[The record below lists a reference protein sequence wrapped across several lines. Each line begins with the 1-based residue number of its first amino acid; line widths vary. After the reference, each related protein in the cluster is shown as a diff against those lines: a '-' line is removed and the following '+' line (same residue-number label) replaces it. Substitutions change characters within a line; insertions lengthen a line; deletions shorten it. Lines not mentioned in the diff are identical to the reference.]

1 MVFQFNVFRGQMF
14 ILFTSYE
21 KANTRSILI
30 LHALQD
36 TTSWS
41 EGVFS
46 MSQKSIGPHTVYLIG
61 QLYTSC
67 TSHWKGDFIVQ
78 TVLYKRCSQYIYV
91 PHKFRGP
98 HPVYLIGEVNIAQVF
113 TKSPSQRSSEEVL
126 SIKIS
131 SQDTF
136 YHVISCSLF
145 LSSSLRS
152 PMSRKDTEKS

>member
-1 MVFQFNVFRGQMF
+1 MSSEDRC
-14 ILFTSYE
+14 SYCLPHMRKPIQE
-21 KANTRSILI
+21 ASSYCMPYRIRPLGVK
-30 LHALQD
+30 
-36 TTSWS
+36 
-41 EGVFS
+41 VFS
-46 MSQKSIGPHTVYLIG
+46 LTQKSIGPHTVYLIG

-67 TSHWKGDFIVQ
+67 TSHRKGDFIVQ
-78 TVLYKRCSQYIYV
+78 TVLYKQCSQYIYV

-113 TKSPSQRSSEEVL
+113 TKSPPQRSSEEVL
-126 SIKIS
+126 SIQIS

>member
-1 MVFQFNVFRGQMF
+1 MSSEDRCSYCLPHMRKPIQEASLYCMPYRIRPLGVKVFSLCLRNLQVL
-14 ILFTSYE
+14 ILFTS
-21 KANTRSILI
+21 
-30 LHALQD
+30 QD
-36 TTSWS
+36 
-41 EGVFS
+41 
-46 MSQKSIGPHTVYLIG
+46 
-61 QLYTSC
+61 SC

-126 SIKIS
+126 SI
-131 SQDTF
+131 DTF